1 MQINY
6 IYIRGISFSNLRF
19 SFQSLL
25 RTADQ
30 LKIKGLC
37 ESPEEK
43 ENTET
48 PTLPLIARGYAKI
61 RRTSSPKHFKPIDA
75 NRRQTRSRKN
85 ALEKQDL
92 QNREENV
99 EDKDEL
105 ELDNSSAE
113 DDDMPASL
121 SEESRKRKLTHTQT
135 KPLNMSNHGI
145 LAGQV
150 RTEFSYVVNLLL
162 WTMHALIH
170 RTNILLVY
178 LY

>member
-1 MQINY
+1 M
-6 IYIRGISFSNLRF
+6 FF
-19 SFQSLL
+19 FQSLL

-43 ENTET
+43 ENTES
-48 PTLPLIARGYAKI
+48 PTLPFIARGYSKI
-61 RRTSSPKHFKPIDA
+61 RKTSSPKHFKPLDA

-92 QNREENV
+92 QDEREEDVDDND
-99 EDKDEL
+99 EPEL
-105 ELDNSSAE
+105 ENSSAE
-113 DDDMPASL
+113 EDDMPASL
-121 SEESRKRKLTHTQT
+121 SEESRKRKLTPTQT

-150 RTEFSYVVNLLL
+150 RLAYI
-162 WTMHALIH
+162 LI
-170 RTNILLVY
+170 
-178 LY
+178 